1 MFFLIGKY
9 EGRVKRKWLLKDT
22 VHWLVKQQ
30 NPASN
35 TEQPFGAGP
44 IITYPFLHTEKPI
57 LLCRVC
63 VFVCVCV
70 CECVCM
76 CVDVFLCALARSHP
90 HAPLIYSLLLHSS
103 LIFETH
109 AWGEHMNY

>member
-1 MFFLIGKY
+1 MFFLSGKY

-70 CECVCM
+70 CVCVC
-76 CVDVFLCALARSHP
+76 V
-90 HAPLIYSLLLHSS
+90 
-103 LIFETH
+103 
-109 AWGEHMNY
+109 

>member
-1 MFFLIGKY
+1 MKAIQQNSTCMVLCNTFCIYASQVMFFLIGKY

-57 LLCRVC
+57 LLCRVR

-70 CECVCM
+70 
-76 CVDVFLCALARSHP
+76 
-90 HAPLIYSLLLHSS
+90 
-103 LIFETH
+103 
-109 AWGEHMNY
+109 